1 MDRQM
6 TFEGASVT
14 VGAETPQGIWT
25 LPLVDQGAGAYS
37 AITNLWSIARSM
49 DAEAIPSSSWAVILD
64 ANGRGRAAHDTIYVE
79 TKIPDLSVS
88 AVSADTTRENY
99 DLTCLVAN
107 IGCSASDFCYV
118 RFFRDAPDTIDGEQ
132 IGDTVYLWPLEEGE
146 ERVLSCAWEVE
157 ELPAVVFAVV
167 DPENVVLEEA
177 LENNTGSWVNPM
189 SVVGSDIGGETP
201 EGLRI
206 DFASSNPA
214 TGELVVHYYA
224 PGSDP
229 VSIKLY
235 DVAGRLIRQVHPE
248 SFGAGWHSEAI
259 DLLKTNET
267 PVVGGICFVR
277 IQNSSAADAKKVL
290 ILR

>member
-1 MDRQM
+1 M
-6 TFEGASVT
+6 T

-146 ERVLSCAWEVE
+146 ERVLSCAW
-157 ELPAVVFAVV
+157 
-167 DPENVVLEEA
+167 
-177 LENNTGSWVNPM
+177 
-189 SVVGSDIGGETP
+189 
-201 EGLRI
+201 
-206 DFASSNPA
+206 
-214 TGELVVHYYA
+214 
-224 PGSDP
+224 
-229 VSIKLY
+229 
-235 DVAGRLIRQVHPE
+235 
-248 SFGAGWHSEAI
+248 
-259 DLLKTNET
+259 LK
-267 PVVGGICFVR
+267 VR
-277 IQNSSAADAKKVL
+277 
-290 ILR
+290 